1 MKLITLTHYRND
13 LHAEDWVTIAINPS
27 EISAMAPVTFEP
39 LIPHDRG
46 DTHLITGT
54 RIYMKGGW
62 ITWLVQETISE
73 AIAKLEGKPSRDY
86 YKQAL
91 GLELKV

>member
-1 MKLITLTHYRND
+1 MKLITLTHYRDD

-27 EISAMAPVTFEP
+27 EISAMAPESFEP

-62 ITWLVQETISE
+62 ITWLVQDRLDEV
-73 AIAKLEGKPSRDY
+73 IAKLEGKKSRDY
-86 YKQAL
+86 YKEAL
-91 GLELKV
+91 ELELKV